1 MSRFRSRVEA
11 LERRS
16 EGPQFSLP
24 TDPEE
29 RAELLARI
37 HKDREARLNNGGLA
51 KRVQEQIRAEALA
64 KGIVIEPPTL
74 HPAVKERKELLRRIR
89 EERARR
95 QMSCS

>member
-29 RAELLARI
+29 RRSSSRAF
-37 HKDREARLNNGGLA
+37 A
-51 KRVQEQIRAEALA
+51 KSA
-64 KGIVIEPPTL
+64 KPG
-74 HPAVKERKELLRRIR
+74 
-89 EERARR
+89 
-95 QMSCS
+95 